1 MIFTSYHPVYTLGS
15 TPERSGGYHRFHIG
29 KTREFTFL
37 WYLYV
42 RHFLG
47 KGEHITIIDQ
57 GGDLGI
63 DWLREKISQ
72 EENHDIALIDDRET
86 FNLKGT
92 TKVHIRSFATQ
103 EGIREGV
110 KRLYHYMYKVAYRN
124 DLDMLFIENDCLVA
138 KDWLTPCRAVDFATN
153 TIALQNHRACDTYI
167 NWIKSSRLHDMD
179 ALMRLDDWLDWV
191 KATYGDYKH
200 ENDWD
205 ALYDVSSTI
214 LNERGAYLRF
224 CYGDVLTF
232 NNDKVMHSVES
243 DADRLCFI
251 RDNPISHPYYATFLE
266 AATKKVEEIA
276 NSPHAPLHQ

>member
-1 MIFTSYHPVYTLGS
+1 MIFTSYHPVYTLS
-15 TPERSGGYHRFHIG
+15 SPPERSGGYHRFHIG

-47 KGEHITIIDQ
+47 KDEHITIVDQ
-57 GGDLGI
+57 GGDLGM
-63 DWLREKISQ
+63 DWLLERLVV
-72 EENHDIALIDDRET
+72 EEPYDHNVADEADRG
-86 FNLKGT
+86 FHLSGHKLH
-92 TKVHIRSFATQ
+92 VRRFMTQ

-110 KRLYHYMYKVAYRN
+110 KRLYHYLYKVCYLQN
-124 DLDMLFIENDCLVA
+124 LDLFFIENDCLVA

-167 NWIKSSRLHDMD
+167 NWIKASRLHDMD
-179 ALMRLDDWLDWV
+179 ALVRLDDWLDWV
-191 KATYGDYKH
+191 KAVYGDYKH

-232 NNDKVMHSVES
+232 NNDKILHGHPDG
-243 DADRLCFI
+243 DAGRLQFL
-251 RDNPISHPYYATFLE
+251 RDNPIPHPYYAAFLE
-266 AATKKVEEIA
+266 ESTKVVEANLHATQA
-276 NSPHAPLHQ
+276 S